1 MLISY
6 PTPQIAATQ
15 LKQIE
20 SAQQAHELDSHEL
33 DSIVTAKR
41 TGPILVLASG
51 AISAG
56 DAKSL
61 LADVNYDAD
70 VTWNEN
76 TYFTR
81 RDNAA
86 NLIVGVILLA
96 AIVCGLSIVA
106 GIAFG
111 GFRLA
116 IKRLLPGKVFDRPE
130 EIEFISL
137 HLSDHT
143 EKTTN
148 AGVSSS
154 INVS

>member
-1 MLISY
+1 LMLISY
-6 PTPQIAATQ
+6 PTPQIAASE

-20 SAQQAHELDSHEL
+20 AGKQAHELDSIL
-33 DSIVTAKR
+33 TIRR

-51 AISAG
+51 QISEG

-61 LADVNYDAD
+61 ASAVNYDAD

-86 NLIVGVILLA
+86 NLIVGVIILA

-111 GFRLA
+111 GLRVVM
-116 IKRLLPGKVFDRPE
+116 KRLFPGRVFDRPE
-130 EIEFISL
+130 QMEFISL
-137 HLSDHT
+137 HLSDRKENT
-143 EKTTN
+143 AN
-148 AGVSSS
+148 SSVSSS
-154 INVS
+154 INAS